1 MGKWPR
7 LDKIEMIDGPIDKQS
22 YERQIK
28 KLQERLLDIQVHDL
42 RTGGRR

>member
-22 YERQIK
+22 YEHQIK
-28 KLQERLLDIQVHDL
+28 NLLALPRKIQQ
-42 RTGGRR
+42 